1 MKLFACK
8 FAPGVLGL
16 IIILSLCCTKKAEDE
31 PKTPDKETTQK
42 ETEPNIVA
50 EIGDYTI
57 IKEEF
62 EKRLIMEIRPNP
74 YEPRSQTEI
83 PDAKTV
89 LKKMIAEKAMVIE
102 ARRQNFHEDE
112 SVQSIVKQY
121 KEKRLV
127 NLLLGNHL
135 QGKINVT
142 ESEIDQKI
150 KSDPKLDRAR
160 AKAMLTRDKSRELIE
175 QYYNELYKKF
185 HVQKKVD
192 NFYKTAQIHQ
202 RLLLN
207 PKEPRK
213 AAFIRISQLENDLT
227 PEEKNIVLAT
237 YDKGKITLKDW
248 FDALC
253 ELSPPSRP
261 RDLHT
266 PQGVERLLERALRMP
281 IFIAEAKLYGFD
293 KDENLLKKVTE
304 YEDNILLNKARGEKI
319 KDIMGPIP
327 DEQLVDYFNKNKEV
341 FGTQDM
347 LNIEQI
353 WCQDL
358 KTAQKAKAELDN
370 GKDFEAVRQ
379 AYSLQKKSYPFN
391 TALSNEGIFF
401 KDLWASEPNEVVGPI
416 KGFYPDGIK
425 WRVVKILEKTPGKA
439 VEYSDEIKRRV
450 EMNMLDKQ
458 RNTTLEKYR
467 KDLLEKYSYEIYADK
482 IRDIDPM
489 DIP

>member
-8 FAPGVLGL
+8 LSLVVLGM
-16 IIILSLCCTKKAEDE
+16 IIILSLCCAEKGREEAQTHDKK
-31 PKTPDKETTQK
+31 TTQK

-50 EIGDYTI
+50 KIGDYNI
-57 IKEEF
+57 IKEEL
-62 EKRLIMEIRPNP
+62 EKRLMMELRPNP
-74 YEPRSQTEI
+74 YEPRSETET

-89 LKKMIAEKAMVIE
+89 LIKMIAEKAMAIE
-102 ARRQNFHEDE
+102 ARKQKFQEDE
-112 SVQSIVKQY
+112 TIQAVLKQY
-121 KEKRLV
+121 KEKKLV
-127 NLLLGNHL
+127 NLLLGNYL
-135 QGKINVT
+135 QGKIKIT
-142 ESEIDQKI
+142 DSEIDEKM

-160 AKAMLTRDKSRELIE
+160 AQAMLTRDKSGELIN

-213 AAFIRISQLENDLT
+213 AVFIRINQVKNELT
-227 PEEKNIVLAT
+227 TEEKNIVLAT

-281 IFIAEAKLYGFD
+281 IFVAEANLYGFD
-293 KDENLLKKVTE
+293 KDENLLKQATE
-304 YEDNILLNKARGEKI
+304 YEDGMLLNKTRSEKV
-319 KDIMGPIP
+319 KDIKGPIP
-327 DEQLVDYFNKNKEV
+327 DEQILDYFNKNKEE
-341 FGTQDM
+341 FGIQNTLKID
-347 LNIEQI
+347 QI
-353 WCQDL
+353 WCQDI

-370 GKDFEAVRQ
+370 GKDFEEVKKSF
-379 AYSLQKKSYPFN
+379 SLQEKSFPFN
-391 TALSNEGIFF
+391 TSLSSEGLFF
-401 KDLWASEPNEVVGPI
+401 KDIWASDPNEVVGPI
-416 KGFYPDGIK
+416 KGFYRDGIK
-425 WRVVKILEKTPGKA
+425 WRIVKILEKTPATLK
-439 VEYSDEIKRRV
+439 EYSVDMKSRI
-450 EMNMLDKQ
+450 EMKMLDEQ

-467 KDLLEKYSYEIYADK
+467 KDLLEKYSYEIYDDK
-482 IRDIDPM
+482 IRDIDPL

>member
-8 FAPGVLGL
+8 LALGVLGL
-16 IIILSLCCTKKAEDE
+16 IIILSICCAEKGPDAH
-31 PKTPDKETTQK
+31 KTPDKETTKK
-42 ETEPNIVA
+42 ETEPNVVA

-57 IKEEF
+57 TKAELEI
-62 EKRLIMEIRPNP
+62 RLMSEIRPNP
-74 YEPRSQTEI
+74 YEPASQTEI
-83 PDAKTV
+83 PDAEKV
-89 LKKMIAEKAMVIE
+89 LLEIIAEKAMVIE
-102 ARRQNFHEDE
+102 ARRQKFQEDE
-112 SVQSIVKQY
+112 LVRPIVKQY
-121 KEKRLV
+121 MEKRLV

-135 QGKINVT
+135 EGKIKIT
-142 ESEIDQKI
+142 DPEIDQKI
-150 KSDPKLDRAR
+150 KSNPKLDRER
-160 AKAMLTRDKSRELIE
+160 AKALLAREKSVEIIN
-175 QYYNELYKKF
+175 QYYDELYKKF
-185 HVQKKVD
+185 HVQKKNQ
-192 NFYKTAQIHQ
+192 NFYTTAQIHQ

-213 AAFIRISQLENDLT
+213 ATFIRILQVKNELT
-227 PEEKNIVLAT
+227 PDEKKIVLAT
-237 YDKGKITLKDW
+237 YDKGKITLEDW

-281 IFIAEAKLYGFD
+281 IFVAEAKLYGFD
-293 KDENLLKKVTE
+293 KDENLLNKVKE
-304 YEDNILLNKARGEKI
+304 YEDNILLNKARREKI

-327 DEQLVDYFNKNKEV
+327 DEQLVDYFNKNKEA

-347 LNIEQI
+347 LNIDQI
-353 WCQDL
+353 WCQDF

-379 AYSLQKKSYPFN
+379 AYSLQKKSSPFN

-401 KDLWASEPNEVVGPI
+401 KDLWKEEPNEVVGPI
-416 KGFYPDGIK
+416 KGFHPDGIK

-439 VEYSDEIKRRV
+439 VEYSNEIKRRV
-450 EMNMLDKQ
+450 EMNMLDEQ
-458 RNTTLEKYR
+458 RNKTLEKYR
-467 KDLLEKYSYEIYADK
+467 KELLEKYSYEIYTDK
-482 IRDIDPM
+482 IGDIDPL